1 MKQHLEPESLS
12 AYLDGELEPRE
23 QSEVEQHLRT
33 CRECSATRQKLEM
46 VTGRVAA
53 LPPVRVT
60 VDEHR
65 ALRQAVLNARPAAG
79 RRRGMGWLQ
88 WSMAGGVALL
98 VVAVVGVSFLRNG
111 GSDGAGEAL
120 TEAAAPAAPGFNF
133 TDGGEVEETVAKLPE
148 VSAGL
153 GRYRASDARNA
164 AAPEALKA
172 PAGGSATG
180 MARTDAV
187 SPPQE
192 QAAPAPAGA
201 GAPNAGVDAGGGVG
215 QDDLTALPDNESSF
229 TFSNVAADACL
240 ARVAATQP
248 YPMIPL
254 LARQASF
261 EGRQAW
267 LLVFAWTAEPDP
279 DAPLDRSQTWLVTPQ
294 DCQNLSGADLE
305 SKALYRSFSA
315 PA

>member
-1 MKQHLEPESLS
+1 MTQHLEPESLS

-23 QSEVEQHLRT
+23 QSEVEQHLRS

-46 VTGRVAA
+46 VTGQLAA

-65 ALRQAVLNARPAAG
+65 TLRQAVLNARPQAG
-79 RRRGMGWLQ
+79 RRRGMAWLQ
-88 WSMAGGVALL
+88 WSMAGGLALV
-98 VVAVVGVSFLRNG
+98 VVAVLGVSFLRNG
-111 GSDGAGEAL
+111 GSNDAGEAL
-120 TEAAAPAAPGFNF
+120 TEAAAPTAPGFNF
-133 TDGGEVEETVAKLPE
+133 TDGSEVEESVAKLPE
-148 VSAGL
+148 VTAGL
-153 GRYRASDARNA
+153 GRYRASDAPQA
-164 AAPEALKA
+164 VPESLKGA
-172 PAGGSATG
+172 AGGRASA
-180 MARTDAV
+180 MARTDAD
-187 SPPQE
+187 SPPQQQE
-192 QAAPAPAGA
+192 APAPAGE
-201 GAPNAGVDAGGGVG
+201 GAPYSGVGSGGGVG
-215 QDDLTALPDNESSF
+215 QDDLTALPDTESSF

-248 YPMIPL
+248 YPMVPL

-294 DCQNLSGADLE
+294 DCQNLSGTDLE

>member
-1 MKQHLEPESLS
+1 
-12 AYLDGELEPRE
+12 
-23 QSEVEQHLRT
+23 
-33 CRECSATRQKLEM
+33 
-46 VTGRVAA
+46 
-53 LPPVRVT
+53 
-60 VDEHR
+60 
-65 ALRQAVLNARPAAG
+65 
-79 RRRGMGWLQ
+79 MGWLQ
-88 WSMAGGVALL
+88 WSMAGGVAL
-98 VVAVVGVSFLRNG
+98 VAVAVLGVSFLRNG
-111 GSDGAGEAL
+111 GSNGAGEAL
-120 TEAAAPAAPGFNF
+120 TEAAAPAAPGYNF
-133 TDGGEVEETVAKLPE
+133 TDGSEVEETVAKLPE
-148 VSAGL
+148 VTAGL
-153 GRYRASDARNA
+153 GRYRASDARTA

-172 PAGGSATG
+172 PAGGRSSAL
-180 MARTDAV
+180 ARTDAD
-187 SPPQE
+187 SPPQQQE
-192 QAAPAPAGA
+192 APAPTSEG
-201 GAPNAGVDAGGGVG
+201 GPNEGVDAGGRIG

-254 LARQASF
+254 LARQASL

>member
-1 MKQHLEPESLS
+1 MQHLEPESLS
-12 AYLDGELEPRE
+12 AYLDGELDPRE
-23 QSEVEQHLRT
+23 QFEVEQHLRS
-33 CRECSATRQKLEM
+33 CRECSAARQKLEM
-46 VTGRVAA
+46 VTGQLAA

-98 VVAVVGVSFLRNG
+98 VVAVLGVSFLRNG

-120 TEAAAPAAPGFNF
+120 TEAAAPTAPGFNF
-133 TDGGEVEETVAKLPE
+133 TDGSEVEETVAKLPE
-148 VSAGL
+148 VTAGL
-153 GRYRASDARNA
+153 GRYRASDARDA

-172 PAGGSATG
+172 PAGGTATG
-180 MARTDAV
+180 SARTDAD
-187 SPPQE
+187 SPPQQE
-192 QAAPAPAGA
+192 GP
-201 GAPNAGVDAGGGVG
+201 APNAGVDAGGRVG

-229 TFSNVAADACL
+229 TFSNAAADACL
-240 ARVAATQP
+240 ERVATTQT

-261 EGRQAW
+261 EGRRAW
-267 LLVFAWTAEPDP
+267 LLVFAWTAESDP

-294 DCQNLSGADLE
+294 DCQNLSGTDLE